1 MNRQA
6 ILLVEDN
13 PSDIELIRRLPVINE
28 KPPKV

>member
-13 PSDIELIRRLPVINE
+13 PSDIELTRRLPVINE